1 VNGARAMVQDI
12 SAIAQEA
19 FMEAVKPTRP
29 FSTTRLIGGK
39 LRALYD
45 EDTQPYP
52 DRVIQLLT
60 ALDGSRV
67 VN

>member
-1 VNGARAMVQDI
+1 MKGDRAVVQDI

-19 FMEAVKPTRP
+19 FMEAVKPSRP
-29 FSTTRLIGGK
+29 FSAPRLIGGK

-45 EDTQPYP
+45 EDAQPCP
-52 DRVIQLLT
+52 DRVTELLT
-60 ALDGSRV
+60 ALDGGRV

>member
-1 VNGARAMVQDI
+1 MSGDRAMVQEM
-12 SAIAQEA
+12 SATAQEA

-52 DRVIQLLT
+52 DRVTELLT
-60 ALDGSRV
+60 ALDGGRV
-67 VN
+67 LN

>member
-1 VNGARAMVQDI
+1 M
-12 SAIAQEA
+12 QEA